1 MRLMSDDMLEWRIDS
16 PMVMRISVDPGSE
29 SAVSTEPRIIAGSAV
44 FKKDDRAAAIRAIK
58 DAGQL
63 GLAKRA

>member
-1 MRLMSDDMLEWRIDS
+1 MSDQ
-16 PMVMRISVDPGSE
+16 PSVDKLKTGAARLIRQAALVDGE
-29 SAVSTEPRIIAGSAV
+29 WIAAAGANVIEVVSAV